1 MNNKTIR
8 PYLFD
13 GYLVIALHPDWIKQ
27 FKGIPLIRTKFENN
41 QLHLILENE
50 HNGN

>member
-1 MNNKTIR
+1 MQSKSIT

-27 FKGIPLIRTKFENN
+27 FNGIPSIRTKYENK
-41 QLHLILENE
+41 QLHLILEND
-50 HNGN
+50 HNDN